1 MQHGP
6 ANFVADEFLH
16 TVKCAF
22 SRAQFSMLSP
32 GAVSVL
38 LFDSSLWGL
47 HTGSAES
54 LLDPGERA
62 RAARFRFERDR
73 EPYVVAHALWRAV
86 LGVCLGVDAC
96 EVRLG
101 NTSAGQPYI
110 PGTQLATSLS
120 HSGSWVAIA
129 VCAAETVGV
138 DIERSPSHM
147 TLTELMPSFCTPEE
161 MAEVM
166 PLHPLLRESA
176 LLSLWTRKEALLKAF
191 GTGLAEEPSRMKA
204 TTTAPVMPPVSATC
218 RMPCRVRD
226 IDLPAGLIGAL
237 AAPSNI
243 SACRLHW
250 LDEMRPR

>member
-1 MQHGP
+1 MQNGR
-6 ANFVADEFLH
+6 ANFVADDFLH
-16 TVKCAF
+16 TVKCALA
-22 SRAQFSMLSP
+22 RAQFSMLSP
-32 GAVSVL
+32 GAASVL
-38 LFDSSLWGL
+38 LFDSALWGL
-47 HTGSAES
+47 HTESAES

-73 EPYVVAHALWRAV
+73 EPYVVAHALWRAA

-96 EVRLG
+96 DVPLS
-101 NTSAGQPYI
+101 NTSAGQPYVS
-110 PGTQLATSLS
+110 GTQLATSLS

-147 TLTELMPSFCTPEE
+147 TLTELMPSFCTTEE
-161 MAEVM
+161 IAEVL

-191 GTGLAEEPSRMKA
+191 GTGLSEEPSRMKA
-204 TTTAPVMPPVSATC
+204 TTTALVAPPASAIS
-218 RMPCRVRD
+218 RVPCRVRD

-237 AAPSNI
+237 AAPSTI
-243 SACRLHW
+243 TACRLHW
-250 LDEMRPR
+250 LDEMRLH

>member
-1 MQHGP
+1 MQNGP
-6 ANFVADEFLH
+6 ANFVADDFLH
-16 TVKCAF
+16 TVKCALA
-22 SRAQFSMLSP
+22 RAQFSMLSP
-32 GAVSVL
+32 GAASVL
-38 LFDSSLWGL
+38 LLDSALWGL
-47 HTGSAES
+47 HTGSAER
-54 LLDPGERA
+54 LLDAEESA

-86 LGVCLGVDAC
+86 LGVCMGVEAC
-96 EVRLG
+96 EVRLS
-101 NTSAGQPYI
+101 NTSTGQPYI
-110 PGTQLATSLS
+110 AGTQLATSLS

-147 TLTELMPSFCTPEE
+147 TLTELMPSFCTAEE
-161 MAEVM
+161 MAQVT

-191 GTGLAEEPSRMKA
+191 GTGLGQEPSQINA
-204 TTTAPVMPPVSATC
+204 TTTAPIMPPASASS

-237 AAPSNI
+237 AAPANI
-243 SACRLHW
+243 TACRLHW
-250 LDEMRPR
+250 LDEMRVR

>member
-1 MQHGP
+1 MPNGP
-6 ANFVADEFLH
+6 AKFVTEDFLH
-16 TVKCAF
+16 TVKSALA
-22 SRAQFSMLSP
+22 RAQFSMLSP
-32 GAVSVL
+32 GAASVL

-47 HTGSAES
+47 HTESAES

-73 EPYVVAHALWRAV
+73 EPYVVAHALWRAA

-96 EVRLG
+96 EVHLS
-101 NTSAGQPYI
+101 NTSAGQPCI

-147 TLTELMPSFCTPEE
+147 TLTELMPSFCTTEE
-161 MAEVM
+161 IAEVM

-191 GTGLAEEPSRMKA
+191 GTGLGEEPSRMKA
-204 TTTAPVMPPVSATC
+204 TTTAPVMPPASAIVHVA
-218 RMPCRVRD
+218 CRVRD
-226 IDLPAGLIGAL
+226 IGLPAGLIGAL

-243 SACRLHW
+243 TACRLHW
-250 LDEMRPR
+250 LDEMRVR